1 MLLERDGPLQ
11 TLAQLTRA
19 AADGHGATV
28 LLAGEAGI
36 GKTTLLHAYA
46 EAHAGGCRVL
56 WGGCEPLSTP
66 RPLGPLQDL
75 AAQLDAGLPALLERG
90 AGAGTLFAYVL
101 AALQA
106 AATTTVLVFEDMH
119 WADTATLDLVRYL
132 GRRMPA
138 VPALLILSLRS
149 DELPVGHPL
158 LRLPGD
164 LPAAALARIEL
175 GPLSVGAVARMIQ
188 AAGSTADAVEWHRLT
203 AGNPFYLTEVLADAG
218 DALPA
223 TVREA
228 VWARLAR
235 LDDSE
240 CALLEL
246 LSVIPGWAEAG
257 LCRALDRA
265 EIDALERCLARG
277 ILQRGADD
285 AIAYRHEMAR
295 LAVLERLG
303 SVRQQALHARIV
315 TLLESRVGGDVPLAR
330 LVHHA
335 AAAGDIARVLHLAPR
350 AATEAAR
357 LGAHQQA
364 AQQLELALRHVRQA
378 SAEQA
383 AQLYQDWAIETT
395 FALRVDDEVLQAH
408 RHAITIFRRIGRMD
422 AVSTNLQR
430 LARVHWYRGEA
441 DEARRCADAAIEAV
455 TDPSED
461 PIKAMALAVRAQLH
475 LLQEEFAEAMTLA
488 ERALACAPRDD
499 ALTAR
504 VHALITQDTAAL
516 QSGRN
521 APAAC
526 TRLEQ
531 TLQLALR
538 HDLHEHAVRAYGN
551 LAEHALATRQLERAG
566 RILQAALDYG
576 RRIEAGTWMHYQTG
590 LLAQVRAAQG
600 RHGEAQL
607 LARSVLHQSVPGL
620 AAALPAHLAMARV
633 ASRTDTVE
641 AIADLSRLL
650 ARLDQVYSPPRLQAL
665 LHLVLLEAAWLNG
678 DRDLARQQAE
688 RLQSAKTLF
697 YNPWNQ
703 GEIAVWCRRLEMSA
717 QVGDVDTLPEPWAME
732 LRGDGVAA
740 ADAWLELGM
749 PVEAALALLQVRGNG
764 SAEALRRAVQIADSI
779 DAAAIGRRGRA
790 LAHEL
795 GVASALPRSRRGHYG
810 VARSHPLGLTA
821 RELQVLRLLAEGH
834 GSAAIS
840 RHLSRSPRTI
850 EHHIASV
857 YAKLGLSNRIDL
869 LLKLRDEPWLLQ
881 PGQSAGSFAPSR
893 LRA

>member
-1 MLLERDGPLQ
+1 MLLERDEPLQ

-19 AADGHGATV
+19 AADGCGATV
-28 LLAGEAGI
+28 LLTGEAGI
-36 GKTTLLHAYA
+36 GKTALLHAYA
-46 EAHAGGCRVL
+46 DDHAGGCRVL

-66 RPLGPLQDL
+66 RPLGPLQDV
-75 AAQLDAGLPALLERG
+75 AAQLDARLSALLERG
-90 AGAGTLFAYVL
+90 AGAGTLFAHVL

-106 AATTTVLVFEDMH
+106 AAATTVLVFEDMH
-119 WADTATLDLVRYL
+119 WADAATLDLVRYL

-188 AAGSTADAVEWHRLT
+188 AAGSMADAAEWHRLT

-257 LCRALDRA
+257 LWRALDPT

-303 SVRQQALHARIV
+303 SVQRQVLHARIV
-315 TLLESRVGGDVPLAR
+315 TLLESRVDGDVPLAR

-335 AAAGDIARVLHLAPR
+335 AAAGDAARVLHLAPR
-350 AATEAAR
+350 AAIEASR
-357 LGAHQQA
+357 LGAHHEA
-364 AQQLELALRHVRQA
+364 AQQLGLALRYVRQA
-378 SAEQA
+378 SVEQA
-383 AQLYQDWAIETT
+383 AQLYQDWAIETA

-430 LARVHWYRGEA
+430 LSRAHWYRGEA
-441 DEARRCADAAIEAV
+441 DEARRCADAAIESAAAS
-455 TDPSED
+455 SED
-461 PIKAMALAVRAQLH
+461 PAKAMALAVRAQLH
-475 LLQEEFAEAMTLA
+475 LLQEEFSEAVVLA
-488 ERALACAPRDD
+488 ERALACASHDD
-499 ALTAR
+499 ALMVR
-504 VHALITQDTAAL
+504 VHALITRDTAVL
-516 QSGRN
+516 QSGRDM
-521 APAAC
+521 PAAC
-526 TRLEQ
+526 TQLEQ

-538 HDLHEHAVRAYGN
+538 HDLHEQAVRAYGN
-551 LAEHALATRQLERAG
+551 LAEHALATRQLECAG
-566 RILQAALDYG
+566 RILHAALDYG

-600 RHGEAQL
+600 HHGEAMC
-607 LARSVLHQSVPGL
+607 LARSVLHVSELGL

-633 ASRTDTVE
+633 ASRTDTAE
-641 AIADLSRLL
+641 TIADLGRTL
-650 ARLDQVYSPPRLQAL
+650 AQLDQIHAPPRLQAL

-703 GEIAVWCRRLEMSA
+703 GEIAVWYRRLEIFA

-732 LRGDGVAA
+732 LRDDGVAA

-749 PVEAALALLQVRGNG
+749 PAEAALALLQVRGSG

-779 DAAAIGRRGRA
+779 DAAAISRRGRA
-790 LAHEL
+790 LAHER
-795 GVASALPRSRRGHYG
+795 GVAVALPRPRRGHYG
-810 VARSHPLGLTA
+810 VARSHPQGLTA
-821 RELQVLRLLAEGH
+821 RELQVLRLLAEGQ
-834 GSAAIS
+834 GSAAIA
-840 RHLSRSPRTI
+840 RCLSRSPRTV

-881 PGQSAGSFAPSR
+881 PRPDTGSHDPSR